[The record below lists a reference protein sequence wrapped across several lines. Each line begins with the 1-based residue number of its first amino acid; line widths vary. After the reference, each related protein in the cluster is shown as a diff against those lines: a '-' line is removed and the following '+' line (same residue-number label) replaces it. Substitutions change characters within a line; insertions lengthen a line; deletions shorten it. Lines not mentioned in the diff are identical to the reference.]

1 MHISAA
7 RHVHLSSVIFH
18 NRSARQLPG
27 KKADLRACRSTFELL
42 IFIDLECDNAT
53 DAGSNTDSPLALVLT
68 CFLCFLA
75 RITDQRWLVE
85 VGGRGENRPKWQLIF
100 ISGNHISSA
109 LLVSAM
115 CVCVPS
121 QRRLTARKKKSKEC
135 K

>member
-7 RHVHLSSVIFH
+7 RHVHLSSVINH

-42 IFIDLECDNAT
+42 LFIDSKCDNAT
-53 DAGSNTDSPLALVLT
+53 DASSHTEWLVALVLI
-68 CFLCFLA
+68 CFLCFFLA
-75 RITDQRWLVE
+75 LSPDQRWLVE
-85 VGGRGENRPKWQLIF
+85 VGGGIENRPKWQHII

-115 CVCVPS
+115 
-121 QRRLTARKKKSKEC
+121 
-135 K
+135 